1 LISERLGELVSP
13 KVGLIREIG
22 AQGRGADEPLP
33 PYLYTATLS
42 NFDFHVAA
50 NKSDRIAAGKG
61 ITREEAIA
69 SAIGE
74 ATERYCAYHW
84 DPQRT
89 YLAKWPDLKT
99 RSINPQSCVLYL
111 ERQYQTF
118 DWPHARWT
126 AEQDLAWI
134 DGVDACDGATV
145 VALPASLVYLV
156 FPPPR
161 LEDYFAPSTSN
172 GLAAG
177 QTLASAALGGLCEVM
192 ERDAMLITWMNRL
205 PAVELTFDD
214 SSTIAGRI
222 YRHYAHF
229 GVKVR
234 AFLMPSDLPAAT
246 VMAISFEEDPARPAN
261 VVGLGC
267 HPDPSVALLK
277 ALFEMCQSRPAE
289 GTRFQTKPPQG
300 RLNRYEDVHTL
311 DDHSAFMSQMDR
323 RHEFAFLWQTGE
335 QKRVDQLPN
344 RSTGDPGQDLMRC
357 ASELAA
363 NGHRAAFVELTTPD
377 LVDYGIHVV
386 RVIVPELQPVHFG
399 YGQERLGGERLFT
412 LPQKLGFG
420 ESRRSESDLNP
431 CPHPLA

>member
-1 LISERLGELVSP
+1 VINERLSELVSP
-13 KVGLIREIG
+13 KVGLIREI
-22 AQGRGADEPLP
+22 APQGRGADEPLP

-42 NFDFHVAA
+42 NFDFRAVT
-50 NKSDRIAAGKG
+50 KTERIAAGKG

-89 YLAKWPDLKT
+89 YLAPWSALQS
-99 RSINPQSCVLYL
+99 RGISPQSCVLYS
-111 ERQYQTF
+111 ERQYATF
-118 DWPHARWT
+118 DWPYVRWT
-126 AEQDLAWI
+126 PDQEVAWI
-134 DGVDACDGATV
+134 NGVDLWNGEP

-177 QTLASAALGGLCEVM
+177 ATVPAAVLSGLCEVM

-205 PAVELTFDD
+205 PATELEFAD
-214 SSTIAGRI
+214 SSGLSARI
-222 YRHYAHF
+222 YRHFAHF
-229 GVKVR
+229 GVKLR

-246 VMAISFEEDPARPAN
+246 VMAISFEDDPARPAN

-267 HPDPSVALLK
+267 HPDPDVALLK
-277 ALFEMCQSRPAE
+277 ALFELCQGRPAE
-289 GTRFQTKPPQG
+289 ATRFQTRPPQG
-300 RLNRYEDVHTL
+300 RLSRYQDVATL
-311 DDHSAFMSQMDR
+311 DDHSAFISQLDHR
-323 RHEFAFLWQTGE
+323 DELAFLWQNGE
-335 QKRVDQLPN
+335 QKRIEELPN
-344 RSTGDPGQDLMRC
+344 PSTGDPAKDLERC
-357 ASELAA
+357 AAELAA
-363 NGHRAAFVELTTPD
+363 KGYCGAFVELTTPD
-377 LVDYGIHVV
+377 LVGYEIHVV

-399 YGQERLGGERLFT
+399 HGQERLGGERLFT
-412 LPQKLGFG
+412 APQQLGFV